1 MYEINEIF
9 MEQEP
14 IRIVMPDADVFLLN
28 LGKLLTKI
36 DDIYLDIIS
45 KRLGITKEEAKE
57 LIDKMKVDGVWGK
70 CLKKQIGELRFLC
83 TK

>member
-70 CLKKQIGELRFLC
+70 CLKEQIGELRFLC